1 VSIVSE
7 PEETVPPPA
16 PTVPTVPTVPT
27 EIPAPTEI
35 PGKNAWKGLA
45 LRLHFYAGLFAAP
58 FILVA
63 AVTGALYAL
72 APQLESWVY
81 ADQLTTRSTGP
92 ALPLATQVDAAL
104 ATDPGGTLDAV
115 RTPAEPGATTRVLFE
130 RDDLGESERW
140 TVFVDPVTAE
150 VKGEMA
156 TYGGSGALPLRTTI
170 SQLHRNLMLGE
181 PGRIYSE
188 MAASWMWFV
197 ALGGLVLWV
206 ARWRTKR
213 KRKLA
218 DLVRPE
224 PGVRGRRRLVG
235 RHGAVGVWLLAG
247 MLFLSA
253 TGLTWSTYAGA
264 NISTIRTNLGWT
276 APKLETGAASSGG
289 HDGHGGGAAAEPLP
303 PVSPATFDVV
313 LDAARAAGID
323 AAATEVAAPASAG
336 AAWTVT
342 EIKPSLPNE
351 DDKAA
356 VDPTTGT
363 VTDIVHFADWPLMAK
378 LTTWTID
385 GHMGLLF
392 GIANQ
397 LVLLAFAVGL
407 IAVILL
413 GYRMWWLRRPTKGGA
428 PSPLAPRGQFRRLSQ
443 PVGFAVVLAAVVIG
457 WFAPLFGISLVAFL
471 LVDAWRG
478 HRATKAARRA

>member
-1 VSIVSE
+1 MSIVSE
-7 PEETVPPPA
+7 PEEIVPPPA
-16 PTVPTVPTVPT
+16 PAAPVA
-27 EIPAPTEI
+27 PATP
-35 PGKNAWKGLA
+35 NAWKGLA
-45 LRLHFYAGLFAAP
+45 VRLHFYAGLFAAP

-81 ADQLTTRSTGP
+81 ADQLTTSSTGSE
-92 ALPLATQVDAAL
+92 LPLATQVDAAL
-104 ATDPGGTLDAV
+104 ATNPGGTLDAV
-115 RTPAEPGATTRVLFE
+115 RTAPEPGTTTRVLFN

-156 TYGGSGALPLRTTI
+156 TYGGSGALPLRTTV

-206 ARWRTKR
+206 ARWRAKR
-213 KRKLA
+213 KRRIA

-224 PGVRGRRRLVG
+224 PGVKGRRRLVG

-264 NISTIRTNLGWT
+264 NISTIRSNLGWT
-276 APKLETGAASSGG
+276 TPKLETGAPSGGG
-289 HDGHGGGAAAEPLP
+289 HDGHGAAAPAEPP
-303 PVSPATFDVV
+303 PAVSSATFDSV
-313 LDAARAAGID
+313 LGTARRAGID
-323 AAATEVAAPASAG
+323 AGALEIATPASAG
-336 AAWTVT
+336 ALWTVT
-342 EIKPSLPNE
+342 EIKTSLPTE
-351 DDKAA
+351 ADKIS
-356 VDPTTGT
+356 VDASTGT
-363 VTDIVHFADWPLMAK
+363 VVDTVRFDDWPLMAK
-378 LTTWTID
+378 LTTWTIA
-385 GHMGLLF
+385 GHMGTLF

-397 LVLLAFAVGL
+397 LLLLAFAIGL

-413 GYRMWWLRRPTKGGA
+413 GYRMWWLRRPTKGGV
-428 PSPLAPRGQFRRLSQ
+428 PSPLAPRGQFRKLSQ
-443 PVGFAVVLAAVVIG
+443 PVGFAVVLAAVVVG

-471 LVDAWRG
+471 AFDAWRG
-478 HRATKAARRA
+478 HRAVTRAAARAAAS